1 MSDPLRRD
9 EALRVLALAST
20 ADAADVK
27 RAYRRLAREH
37 HPDHGGD
44 PELFHELQ
52 QAFECLRDTEGETR
66 TPSVARGR
74 PSRPPAPGPD
84 AADVADHASID
95 WTVPAPTPG
104 TPLSRDLLAVALLA
118 PEGTAVTEVTATSHS
133 PGSRLNAVAPH
144 LAGNMT
150 CTLRLF
156 PAVDDRG
163 RPVLTIELRAW
174 NRRSRRALQ
183 KAALLGHWAR
193 IRGSSSIL
201 LRSSLTPGADP
212 RSTIVRA
219 IDRTDALL
227 DGLDWQLPAWR
238 LTDGPP

>member
-1 MSDPLRRD
+1 M
-9 EALRVLALAST
+9 LAVAST

-52 QAFECLRDTEGETR
+52 QAFECLLDRDGEPR
-66 TPSVARGR
+66 EPSVARGR
-74 PSRPPAPGPD
+74 PSRPPAPAPDVAD
-84 AADVADHASID
+84 AADLSSID
-95 WTVPAPTPG
+95 WTVPTAEPG
-104 TPLSRDLLAVALLA
+104 ARLSRDLLASALLSA
-118 PEGTAVTEVTATSHS
+118 DGTAVSEVTATSHS
-133 PGSRLNAVAPH
+133 PGSRLNAIAPH

-156 PAVDDRG
+156 PDRDDRG
-163 RPVLTIELRAW
+163 RPVLSIEVRAW
-174 NRRSRRALQ
+174 NRRSRRVLQ
-183 KAALLGHWAR
+183 QAALHGHWAR

-212 RSTIVRA
+212 RTTIVRA
-219 IDRTDALL
+219 VDRTDALL
-227 DGLDWQLPAWR
+227 DGLDWRLPSWT
-238 LTDGPP
+238 LTAGAT